1 MLSYT
6 WVAVIVGAASVLVWF
21 FAAIQ
26 FHLKITRMQQMYLL
40 LYDYCW
46 HEMNGFLESE
56 RFLIQDF
63 EEKITNPDWKGM
75 PVDGYIDPRL
85 LNFDKHLQETFEI
98 HQKNLR
104 FDKLTFSL
112 NDDHI
117 RYKL

>member
-1 MLSYT
+1 
-6 WVAVIVGAASVLVWF
+6 
-21 FAAIQ
+21 
-26 FHLKITRMQQMYLL
+26 MQQMYLR

-56 RFLIQDF
+56 RLLIQDF
-63 EEKITNPDWKGM
+63 QDGKGM